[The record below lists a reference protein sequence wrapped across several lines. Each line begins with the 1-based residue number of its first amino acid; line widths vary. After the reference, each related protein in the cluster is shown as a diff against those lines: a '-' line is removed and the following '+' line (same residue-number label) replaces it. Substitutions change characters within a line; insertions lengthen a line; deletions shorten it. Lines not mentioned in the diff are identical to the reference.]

1 MVSRRL
7 GLVGAA
13 LSAGMLAAQG
23 CISER
28 KRYERFET
36 LARQFEKYNRPET
49 RAIVISTNEY
59 LGIVRCEKPT
69 FYEWAIGERFPSDPY
84 LLAVL
89 DTRVISQ
96 EDLGIGAHAEDR
108 IGALQRP
115 DLTSKWKIYYTGRLL
130 DPSQRT
136 PEENMLL
143 KTHKSYEA
151 DQQALEA
158 MRGWNLAPLLNR

>member
-7 GLVGAA
+7 GLVGAI
-13 LSAGMLAAQG
+13 LSAGMLATQG

-36 LARQFEKYNRPET
+36 LARQFDKYNQPET

-69 FYEWAIGERFPSDPY
+69 FYEWAIGERFPTDPY

-115 DLTSKWKIYYTGRLL
+115 DLKFRWKIFYTGRLL

-158 MRGWNLAPLLNR
+158 MRGW